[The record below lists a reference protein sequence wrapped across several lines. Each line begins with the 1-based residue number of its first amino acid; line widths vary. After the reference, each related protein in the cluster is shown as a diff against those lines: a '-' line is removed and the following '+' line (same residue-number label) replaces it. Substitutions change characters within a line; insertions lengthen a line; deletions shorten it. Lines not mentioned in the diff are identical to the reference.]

1 MPPTFTSL
9 DNAGMFWEI
18 PTIQAFHSVVPGSL
32 MEFYDSIGV
41 QRDVASRPTTAHYGI
56 RGLLSVHWLFDDD
69 HDDAYFAGED
79 SSNPSMPGFAYYG
92 NANGFDIWEN
102 QYYIPMGFSYDY
114 YITRSEYNALS
125 EGGEDTIGDRELSML
140 RAVVIED
147 DRVPY
152 YEGILEHLPED
163 MLSST
168 RNPPAGLPGPG
179 RLCLLLLPIHQ
190 HRLHR
195 PAGL

>member
-1 MPPTFTSL
+1 
-9 DNAGMFWEI
+9 
-18 PTIQAFHSVVPGSL
+18 
-32 MEFYDSIGV
+32 
-41 QRDVASRPTTAHYGI
+41 
-56 RGLLSVHWLFDDD
+56 
-69 HDDAYFAGED
+69 
-79 SSNPSMPGFAYYG
+79 MPGFAYYG

-163 MLSST
+163 MRVFNEEDYLQDCQDRAASACSSFQYTNTGFTAQLDSDKEQLIFFSVPYEAGWSATVNGEPAAIERVNVALWPWWSPKGKASPLSS
-168 RNPPAGLPGPG
+168 
-179 RLCLLLLPIHQ
+179 PIT
-190 HRLHR
+190 R
-195 PAGL
+195 PAWPWALASPWCPWRCWWPTSP